1 MKTLDNTPLLLS
13 FIIVV
18 VIFLLFTGG
27 AITMTIMNESLNKNG
42 VFNNISWLWVPAMV
56 SLLVSCLLGWVI
68 LVQTKKNP

>member
-27 AITMTIMNESLNKNG
+27 AITMTVMNESLYKNG
-42 VFNNISWLWVPAMV
+42 IFNNISWLWVPAMV
-56 SLLVSCLLGWVI
+56 SLLVSSLLGWVI
-68 LVQTKKNP
+68 MAQTKKNP